1 MGNDHLYN
9 FKIGK
14 RIIDGLTPMGDV
26 LDKGGDERPN
36 ADEVALSEVARRVG
50 SKLQYTYDFGD
61 CWIHKLVVEKRI
73 EDGDAKDGKGVITCI
88 DGEGACPPED
98 PYCPETQI
106 DCFSCCIPVVVA
118 QYPCQSLATPNSSF
132 TRSREHRG

>member
-1 MGNDHLYN
+1 VQYQLKITLNHTEPAIWRRILVPSDLQLSTLHDVIQLAMGWGDDHLYN

-50 SKLQYTYDFGD
+50 
-61 CWIHKLVVEKRI
+61 
-73 EDGDAKDGKGVITCI
+73 
-88 DGEGACPPED
+88 
-98 PYCPETQI
+98 
-106 DCFSCCIPVVVA
+106 
-118 QYPCQSLATPNSSF
+118 
-132 TRSREHRG
+132 